1 VPKVFTEWTVLPH
14 QPIEKVSDNL
24 WRVTGKLGEIQRQMV
39 LARMRDG
46 RIVVDNA
53 IALDAAEM
61 AELEVWGEPAVL
73 IVPNAFHRQ
82 DAVIWKQRY
91 PKSVVVAPP
100 PGRKRIAKLVAVDAD
115 TTSPDAPHDDTVRV
129 IPMEGCPFDALLEVR
144 SADGVTLVFCD
155 AILNVTKRTG
165 IAGFMLSPTGQV
177 SVPRFARLLGVKD
190 KRAFAA
196 HLERL
201 ADTPDLRRLMFGH
214 GEPITEDAPGALR
227 RVVAQLRG

>member
-1 VPKVFTEWTVLPH
+1 MPKVFTEWTVLPH

-53 IALDAAEM
+53 IALDAAGM
-61 AELEVWGEPAVL
+61 AELEAWGEPAVL

-91 PKSVVVAPP
+91 PRSVVVAPSA
-100 PGRKRIAKLVAVDAD
+100 GRKRIAKLVAVDAD
-115 TTSPDAPHDDTVRV
+115 TASPDAPHDDTVRA
-129 IPMEGCPFDALLEVR
+129 IAMDGCPFDALLEVR

-155 AILNVTKRTG
+155 AILNVPKRTG
-165 IAGFMLSPTGQV
+165 VAGFMLSPTGQV

-190 KRAFAA
+190 KRAFTA

>member
-24 WRVTGKLGEIQRQMV
+24 WRVTGQLGEIQRQMV

-46 RIVVDNA
+46 RIVVNNA

-61 AELEVWGEPAVL
+61 AELEAWGEPSVV

-82 DAVIWKQRY
+82 DSVIWKQRY
-91 PKSVVVAPP
+91 PKSIIAAPP
-100 PGRKRIAKLVAVDAD
+100 GGRKRIAKLVPVDVDA
-115 TTSPDAPHDDTVRV
+115 SSADAPHDDTVRM
-129 IPMEGCPFDALLEVR
+129 IAMDGCAFDVLLEVR

-155 AILNVTKRTG
+155 AILNVPKRSG

-177 SVPRFARLLGVKD
+177 SVPRFARWLGVKD

-201 ADTPDLRRLMFGH
+201 AGTPELRRLMFGH
-214 GEPITEDAPGALR
+214 GEPITDDAPGALR
-227 RVVAQLRG
+227 RVAAQVRG

>member
-1 VPKVFTEWTVLPH
+1 MPKVFTEWTVLPH

-24 WRVTGKLGEIQRQMV
+24 WRVSGKLGEIQRQMV

-46 RIVVDNA
+46 RIVVNNA

-61 AELEVWGEPAVL
+61 AELEAWGEPAVL

-82 DAVIWKQRY
+82 DSVIWKQRY
-91 PKSVVVAPP
+91 PRSIVAAPP
-100 PGRKRIAKLVAVDAD
+100 GGRKRIAKLVPVDVDA
-115 TTSPDAPHDDTVRV
+115 SSADAPHDDTVRV
-129 IPMEGCPFDALLEVR
+129 IPMDGCAADVLLEVR

-155 AILNVTKRTG
+155 AILNVPRRTG
-165 IAGFMLSPTGQV
+165 VMGFMLAPTGQV
-177 SVPRFARLLGVKD
+177 SAPRLLRWLWIKD

-201 ADTPDLRRLMFGH
+201 AETPDLRRLMFGH
-214 GEPITEDAPGALR
+214 GEPITDDAPGALR
-227 RVVAQLRG
+227 RVAAQVRG